1 MLRKPASCALCHTE
15 YSEACSLVARCR
27 AVWHGVGM
35 PLEDR
40 KLTCA
45 HCGCTDFNQRRAQ
58 LNTAL
63 ATLFGL
69 DPLNESADVYHCRL
83 EWFLAPDAQYLVA
96 TAPIARDAPAV
107 ECPKCNRIVKKDV
120 SRCAC
125 GWTR

>member
-1 MLRKPASCALCHTE
+1 MSSAAR
-15 YSEACSLVARCR
+15 SLVARDR
-27 AVWHGVGM
+27 ALCHGVGM
-35 PLEDR
+35 ALEDR

-69 DPLNESADVYHCRL
+69 DPLNESADVYHCRRCGRL